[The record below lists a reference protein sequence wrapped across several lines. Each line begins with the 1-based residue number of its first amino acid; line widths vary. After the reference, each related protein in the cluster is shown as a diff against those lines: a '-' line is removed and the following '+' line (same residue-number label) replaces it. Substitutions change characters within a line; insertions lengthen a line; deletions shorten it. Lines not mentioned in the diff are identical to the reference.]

1 MNNKIIANINQL
13 FHNKGI
19 TQDKRFDIFFDILKK
34 NISNNDNNI
43 TDDFEKNIIREIR
56 KLDFDNNEI
65 LQQCFMEL
73 CSNFTKYKLDQFYSP
88 ITIASFI
95 NNLMIND
102 ENNIAIEPACGTG
115 DLILQYKS
123 NKYLWDID
131 SNVIKLCEFNYLLSK
146 NIKYNIE
153 CKNSLKDFEEY
164 VSTATYVVINPP
176 FGSNTT
182 TDDIDILNKYELGI
196 GKKKQ
201 ELGILFIELG
211 MKLLKDNGILF
222 IILPAGYL
230 GNKNKFCCEMRKFIM
245 KYRIIASIQL
255 PKNTFKRS
263 GTGVNT
269 YLLIIQKTIMA
280 KPYEIFIS
288 DVKNIGY
295 DLSKKTTPYK
305 YKINNESGEFIK
317 SNGIKI
323 LDNDFEDLYNQI
335 SYFCTKNNIKNI
347 NTNNNN
353 TEYEFIMSNKL
364 DCGIL
369 DIKRYTNR
377 YLSTLQELNT
387 INNKKLKDLCK
398 INNKLDKIEK
408 NKKYKYIDIGEIN
421 TPFYSYR
428 ELYGFELPSRA
439 KYLVN
444 KNDILISKLEGKI
457 SYTLICHDIDNLI
470 VTNGVSI
477 IRPNDD
483 TSLYIIFN
491 NIIRDHFKIQHYSLT
506 TGSIMATLSDT
517 DLLNTILDCD
527 ESNTEI
533 TKKIIDTIYFFTHN
547 Y

>member
-1 MNNKIIANINQL
+1 
-13 FHNKGI
+13 
-19 TQDKRFDIFFDILKK
+19 
-34 NISNNDNNI
+34 
-43 TDDFEKNIIREIR
+43 
-56 KLDFDNNEI
+56 
-65 LQQCFMEL
+65 
-73 CSNFTKYKLDQFYSP
+73 
-88 ITIASFI
+88 
-95 NNLMIND
+95 
-102 ENNIAIEPACGTG
+102 
-115 DLILQYKS
+115 
-123 NKYLWDID
+123 
-131 SNVIKLCEFNYLLSK
+131 
-146 NIKYNIE
+146 
-153 CKNSLKDFEEY
+153 
-164 VSTATYVVINPP
+164 
-176 FGSNTT
+176 
-182 TDDIDILNKYELGI
+182 
-196 GKKKQ
+196 
-201 ELGILFIELG
+201 
-211 MKLLKDNGILF
+211 
-222 IILPAGYL
+222 
-230 GNKNKFCCEMRKFIM
+230 
-245 KYRIIASIQL
+245 
-255 PKNTFKRS
+255 
-263 GTGVNT
+263 
-269 YLLIIQKTIMA
+269 
-280 KPYEIFIS
+280 
-288 DVKNIGY
+288 
-295 DLSKKTTPYK
+295 
-305 YKINNESGEFIK
+305 
-317 SNGIKI
+317 
-323 LDNDFEDLYNQI
+323 
-335 SYFCTKNNIKNI
+335 
-347 NTNNNN
+347 
-353 TEYEFIMSNKL
+353 MSNKL

-527 ESNTEI
+527 ETNTEI